1 MFKAACNVRVYV
13 YGIDSHN
20 KLYTCHLNSEGTR
33 NRNGLYYMIE
43 NKESCYCDLLY
54 VLTFCLHM

>member
-13 YGIDSHN
+13 HGIDSHN
-20 KLYTCHLNSEGTR
+20 KLNSEGTR
-33 NRNGLYYMIE
+33 NRNGLYYMIV